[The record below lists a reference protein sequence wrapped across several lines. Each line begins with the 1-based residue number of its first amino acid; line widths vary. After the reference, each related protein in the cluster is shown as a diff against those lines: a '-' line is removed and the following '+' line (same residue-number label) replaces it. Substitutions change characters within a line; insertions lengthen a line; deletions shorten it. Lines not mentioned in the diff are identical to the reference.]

1 MHARVA
7 AFAFVLFG
15 AVGAAAQ
22 GPPGLAGTWRLNRE
36 LSQDLSE
43 RIKAVAGSEQMSG
56 GPRTWATETWLPWKA
71 NFGENDR
78 LTVRDF
84 LLAAVP
90 AFDAI
95 EIVQGPD
102 EVTTVHGEGA
112 SRIFNLKRESAG
124 TSALSGEKVKR
135 QARLEGGRLVLE
147 SKGKDGTFE
156 ESLTPEASGTRLV
169 YVLHLEQKRLKGP
182 LEARL
187 VYDRAP

>member
-7 AFAFVLFG
+7 ALVLF
-15 AVGAAAQ
+15 AAAAAAAEE
-22 GPPGLAGTWRLNRE
+22 PPGLTGAWSLNRE
-36 LSQDLSE
+36 LSQNLAE
-43 RIKAVAGSEQMSG
+43 RIKAVAGSEQMAG

-78 LTVRDF
+78 LTVREF

-95 EIVQGPD
+95 EIEQGAG
-102 EVTTVHGEGA
+102 EVKTVHGEGA
-112 SRIFNLKRESAG
+112 SRIFNLTRKSAG
-124 TSALSGEKVKR
+124 TSALGGEKVER
-135 QARLEGGRLVLE
+135 QARLEGGQLVLE
-147 SKGKDGTFE
+147 SKGKDGVFQETLTL
-156 ESLTPEASGTRLV
+156 ESAGARVV
-169 YVLHLEQKRLKGP
+169 YTLRLEQKRLKGP

>member
-1 MHARVA
+1 MHARIA
-7 AFAFVLFG
+7 ALVLL
-15 AVGAAAQ
+15 AAAGAAAEE
-22 GPPGLAGTWRLNRE
+22 PPGLAGSWRLSTT

-43 RIKAVAGSEQMSG
+43 RIKAVAGSAQMSG

-95 EIVQGPD
+95 EIEQGEG
-102 EVTTVHGEGA
+102 EVRTVHGEGG

-135 QARLEGGRLVLE
+135 QARLEAGQLVLE
-147 SKGKDGTFE
+147 SKGKEG
-156 ESLTPEASGTRLV
+156 SLRETLTLEDSGARLV
-169 YVLHLEQKRLKGP
+169 YLLRLEQKRLEGP